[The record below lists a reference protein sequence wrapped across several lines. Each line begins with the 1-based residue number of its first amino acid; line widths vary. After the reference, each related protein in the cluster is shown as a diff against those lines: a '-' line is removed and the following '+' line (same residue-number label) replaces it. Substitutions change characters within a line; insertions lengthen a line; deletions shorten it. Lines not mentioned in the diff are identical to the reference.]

1 MVTLVSRETI
11 IYYLGAAP
19 NKIKSFALAQRAS
32 FFVASCS
39 STVIPVSSGLYYAG
53 AGIGASFIVLWKEEM
68 KSSFSAIIPKGEK
81 IVGKKEA
88 ILMLLLALTL
98 LAPNYLVQEGPY
110 IFRVYVFLAGII
122 LTALYAI
129 KFIEVEGT
137 RRWMEE
143 TVWFVKMIFPLLLAS
158 VFIVGVIGKVLPKSW
173 VEDYLGGSS
182 LFSSWFA
189 KLIGKIMY
197 FATMT

>member
-1 MVTLVSRETI
+1 
-11 IYYLGAAP
+11 
-19 NKIKSFALAQRAS
+19 
-32 FFVASCS
+32 
-39 STVIPVSSGLYYAG
+39 
-53 AGIGASFIVLWKEEM
+53 M
-68 KSSFSAIIPKGEK
+68 KRSFSAIIPKGEK

-98 LAPNYLVQEGPY
+98 LAPNYLVQKGPY
-110 IFRVYVFLAGII
+110 IFNVYVFLAGII

-129 KFIEVEGT
+129 KSIEVERI

-143 TVWFVKMIFPLLLAS
+143 TIWFVKMIFPFLPAG

-189 KLIGKIMY
+189 TLTGKIMY